1 MAVDRPEA
9 IDPHPK
15 GCNEVEGGQ
24 GEAFLFREEWAR
36 QRPGE
41 ENETGRCGRESETSA
56 ATSACGQTCHIED
69 AVGRPVGT
77 SGHHGGLLP
86 SSLLRD
92 SGGEKARFGPTIRQ
106 SHNRPGVMHSAA
118 NARQR
123 PPCWS
128 LDPVMTGAARD
139 PGPVA
144 SPSDRPAFTARFS
157 QHNTG
162 RRGFRHHLVHSND
175 DGHGKDPPKDEA
187 GPEQQTSG
195 RIGSGAARIK
205 PPPRSR
211 RSWAEDRAGRW
222 LRVAPARRPRR

>member
-77 SGHHGGLLP
+77 SGHHGGCYH
-86 SSLLRD
+86 R
-92 SGGEKARFGPTIRQ
+92 RFYE
-106 SHNRPGVMHSAA
+106 
-118 NARQR
+118 
-123 PPCWS
+123 
-128 LDPVMTGAARD
+128 
-139 PGPVA
+139 
-144 SPSDRPAFTARFS
+144 TAV
-157 QHNTG
+157 G
-162 RRGFRHHLVHSND
+162 RRRDL
-175 DGHGKDPPKDEA
+175 
-187 GPEQQTSG
+187 
-195 RIGSGAARIK
+195 ARLYDNRTIV
-205 PPPRSR
+205 R
-211 RSWAEDRAGRW
+211 E
-222 LRVAPARRPRR
+222 